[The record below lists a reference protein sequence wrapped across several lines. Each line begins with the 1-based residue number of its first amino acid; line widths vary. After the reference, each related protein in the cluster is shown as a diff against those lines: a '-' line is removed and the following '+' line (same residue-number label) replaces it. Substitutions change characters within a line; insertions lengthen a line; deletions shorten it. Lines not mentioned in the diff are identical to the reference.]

1 MNVRHVGPTTP
12 RPNDTSAPGHL
23 GQDGSA
29 QNLRHLGSR
38 KRHLGSSK
46 IKTKIFD
53 LNVFILS
60 TYIFYQ
66 NITYQILVKEIE
78 LIKKMRPL
86 SSNC

>member
-1 MNVRHVGPTTP
+1 MSV
-12 RPNDTSAPGHL
+12 PGHL
-23 GQDGSA
+23 DQDRSA
-29 QNLRHLGSR
+29 QNLRHLGSH

-53 LNVFILS
+53 LNVFILL

-78 LIKKMRPL
+78 LIKK
-86 SSNC
+86 NETIKF